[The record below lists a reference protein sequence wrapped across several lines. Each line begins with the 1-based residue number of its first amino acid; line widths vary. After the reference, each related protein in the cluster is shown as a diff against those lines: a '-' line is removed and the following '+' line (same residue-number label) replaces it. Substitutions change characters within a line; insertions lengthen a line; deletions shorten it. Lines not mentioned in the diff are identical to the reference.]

1 MSKPIYIAQG
11 EDAVATDPDV
21 MITTILGSCI
31 SICLWDEGVPVG
43 GMNHLLL
50 PGMPS
55 NGDPMNTSGAIA
67 MERLINQMVR
77 HGAVRSRL
85 RAKLFGGSSM
95 LEGRTDIGARNAEF
109 GRSYLENE
117 GIPCDAENV
126 GGTQARK
133 LRYFP
138 ATGVAQMKL
147 VDEAPVLTPVVK
159 EEAND
164 VELF

>member
-11 EDAVATDPDV
+11 EDAVASDPNV

-31 SICLWDEGVPVG
+31 SICLWDEAAGVG

-50 PGMPS
+50 PGLLAQ
-55 NGDPMNTSGAIA
+55 GDPLNTSGAIA
-67 MERLINQMVR
+67 MERLINEMVH
-77 HGAVRSRL
+77 HGAMRARM

-95 LEGRTDIGARNAEF
+95 LHGRTDIGSRNAEF
-109 GRSYLENE
+109 GRTYLKVE

-126 GGTQARK
+126 GGTKARK

-147 VDEAPVLTPVVK
+147 VDEVPVLAPVKP

>member
-1 MSKPIYIAQG
+1 MSRPIYIAQG
-11 EDAVATDPDV
+11 EDAVSTDPEV

-31 SICLWDEGVPVG
+31 SICLWDEVARVG

-50 PGMPS
+50 PGLRAQC
-55 NGDPMNTSGAIA
+55 DPMNTSGAVA
-67 MERLINQMVR
+67 MERLINEMV
-77 HGAVRSRL
+77 HQGAVRARL

-95 LEGRTDIGARNAEF
+95 LDGRTDIGKRNAEF
-109 GRSYLENE
+109 GRTYLKNE
-117 GIPCDAENV
+117 AIPCDAENV
-126 GGTQARK
+126 GGTKARK

-147 VDEAPVLTPVVK
+147 VDEAPALAPARQ